1 MVFVVHIT
9 TTHTTTLSTIQ
20 KIQWRS
26 DRFPVKQ
33 PITPDYVGRHLAPTS
48 SNADAVEMVGK
59 VAAEKASVTGLLE
72 VGIDDFLGMV
82 AEITGATYPCKYGK
96 GEPINCYSRK
106 NLVDSWSHNGD
117 ELNTKRMAFIW
128 YFAGQE
134 IYDTANFGSHE
145 QWMEK
150 VVMEKLN
157 VEYYPLPGPGERK
170 SCIRSLYSNMFNN
183 HRYNLFRNFGG
194 KHDTQI
200 QISHPKEVDLGLPR
214 TYRREKTVFYVRT
227 AGEWKVV
234 SISRNLG
241 GSKTMSFYSQ
251 SSPKMTVLFLFL

>member
-1 MVFVVHIT
+1 
-9 TTHTTTLSTIQ
+9 
-20 KIQWRS
+20 
-26 DRFPVKQ
+26 
-33 PITPDYVGRHLAPTS
+33 
-48 SNADAVEMVGK
+48 MVGQ
-59 VAAEKASVTGLLE
+59 VAAEKAKVSELLE
-72 VGIDDFLGMV
+72 VGIEDYVGLV
-82 AEITGATYPCKYGK
+82 AEITGATYPCKYGGGGGK
-96 GEPINCYSRK
+96 PIKCYSRK
-106 NLVDSWSHNGD
+106 NLVESWSHDGD

-134 IYDTANFGSHE
+134 IYDTANLGSHE

-150 VVMEKLN
+150 EVMEKLN
-157 VEYYPLPGPGERK
+157 VEYYPPPGPGERK

-234 SISRNLG
+234 SISWNLG
-241 GSKTMSFYSQ
+241 ASKTMSFYSQ